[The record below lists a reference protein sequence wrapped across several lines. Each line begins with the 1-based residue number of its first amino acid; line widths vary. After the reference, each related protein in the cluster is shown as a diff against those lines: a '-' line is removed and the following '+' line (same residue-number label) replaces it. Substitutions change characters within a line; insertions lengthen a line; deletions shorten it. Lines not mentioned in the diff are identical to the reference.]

1 MFIISISNITEGMFA
16 LKVNYENDSNTLTSI
31 SAQLDKQD
39 SGLLVN
45 KMQVFALK

>member
-16 LKVNYENDSNTLTSI
+16 LKSIMKMTQILQSI

-39 SGLLVN
+39 FGLLVN